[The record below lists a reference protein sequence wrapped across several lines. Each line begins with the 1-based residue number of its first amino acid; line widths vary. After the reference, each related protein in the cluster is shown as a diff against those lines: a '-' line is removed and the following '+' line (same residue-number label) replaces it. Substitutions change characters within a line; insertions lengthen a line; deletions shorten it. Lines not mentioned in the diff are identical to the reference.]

1 MLRRLAINAS
11 LILTGVTVLGMLL
24 ALAAWWPLEGA
35 LAERTSMAG
44 LGLVYV
50 AGGLPAAWRALEA
63 MWKEHVLD
71 IDLLMV
77 VAALAAAAVGSPCSS
92 SRPLW
97 RNRRSAGPA

>member
-1 MLRRLAINAS
+1 MPRRLAINAS

-50 AGGLPAAWRALEA
+50 AGGLPPSRTACGPLPPQRWMRFGTA
-63 MWKEHVLD
+63 
-71 IDLLMV
+71 
-77 VAALAAAAVGSPCSS
+77 GSSGS
-92 SRPLW
+92 
-97 RNRRSAGPA
+97 